1 MRQGG
6 VRRRSRAASAGVSP
20 KSRTPPMIRGMDE
33 SEQFFDAVKK
43 GNADEVSRLLDANP
57 SLAQATQ
64 SGVSPLLTAVYYR
77 QAAVARVLL
86 DRGLPLDVFEA
97 SALGTTE
104 RLREILSEEPARA
117 NAFAP
122 DGFTPLGLA
131 SFFAHPAAARLLL
144 ASGADPSQSARNGT
158 RVAPLHS
165 AVAGGS
171 VEIVRELLAHGA
183 DVHARQE
190 GGFTPLHSAGGEGR
204 DEMVRL
210 LLSHGADPT
219 AKDDAGKTPAD
230 LARERGKPSAADLLS

>member
-1 MRQGG
+1 
-6 VRRRSRAASAGVSP
+6 
-20 KSRTPPMIRGMDE
+20 MIRAMDD

-43 GNADEVSRLLDANP
+43 GNADEVSRLIDANP
-57 SLAQATQ
+57 ALARARR

-77 QAAVARVLL
+77 QAAVARILL
-86 DRGLPLDVFEA
+86 DRGMQLDVFEA

-104 RLREILSEEPARA
+104 RLREILAEEPALA

-144 ASGADPSQSARNGT
+144 ASGADPSLAARNGT

-171 VEIVRELLAHGA
+171 IEIVRELLAHGA

-190 GGFTPLHSAGGEGR
+190 GGFTPLHSAAGEGR

-210 LLSHGADPT
+210 LLSHGAGR
-219 AKDDAGKTPAD
+219 AARDDAGRTAAD
-230 LARERGKPSAADLLS
+230 LARERGKGQAAELLR